1 MTAVFSWKLRHDTVS
16 RCNAEI
22 KEETFS
28 SVHRRGVKSITP
40 VGSTA
45 GRTTGSFAVVD
56 AKIVIQPTR
65 NFGGIDSDSGGCEAE
80 EDGDLFG
87 VQHHN
92 EML

>member
-1 MTAVFSWKLRHDTVS
+1 MSNGDNEQSVLHEHDTCRDES
-16 RCNAEI
+16 L
-22 KEETFS
+22 T
-28 SVHRRGVKSITP
+28 
-40 VGSTA
+40 
-45 GRTTGSFAVVD
+45 
-56 AKIVIQPTR
+56 IQPTR